1 MQRKYEI
8 SVTHVEG
15 KSLIKSFVPSLR
27 LITFLT
33 SPDFPKM
40 KLGFI
45 LKTVDLCTIFINYL
59 ENSNVGGCR
68 TNIYLGYK
76 MEHIQAICIS
86 LKSVLY
92 LTAIHIF
99 SEVTFS

>member
-1 MQRKYEI
+1 MEQREESTFDLLPMQRKYEI
-8 SVTHVEG
+8 SVTPVKG

-45 LKTVDLCTIFINYL
+45 LKTVDLYTIFINYL
-59 ENSNVGGCR
+59 ENSNVGG
-68 TNIYLGYK
+68 
-76 MEHIQAICIS
+76 M
-86 LKSVLY
+86 
-92 LTAIHIF
+92 
-99 SEVTFS
+99 